1 MGPPSLPTM
10 RANDP
15 YPTRRAGLLFTLTA
29 TACAALAPALAAR
42 AQDPDKAAENDVRT
56 ERLQGLTQAE
66 LATLE
71 PALQR
76 GPVAL
81 VEFADKKDDKLPGI
95 NLATIVNAPAATV
108 AALLGDPRGYPRFM
122 RTLDEVEVIQRAG
135 QSVVYDWRWQLG
147 LFSLGGR
154 NSMSALPPPPDRP
167 SAGYRF
173 TVDSQ
178 SGDFGKGRMSLR
190 VLPRGD
196 ASCLLSLSMR
206 LDLREANYVT
216 RELAKA
222 ARSINR
228 SANMALAYTL
238 VLSARQE
245 AERKAGR
252 ARSAGTATA
261 LYKPTLDLRTALP
274 LLARGDLVFMD
285 MNGDKLE
292 QLAIFG
298 LVHEPTA
305 IVREVMLDA
314 DAFGAALLPG
324 SAAEVVAKQGDSTTF
339 DWEIDLPLVG
349 VSGRMKMRDQTP
361 VVAVE
366 AVDGALRGGHWL
378 FETTQL
384 GKQATLIAS
393 WARFDIRST
402 SWFVRN
408 LADADPFLGHGMS
421 AASQIM
427 LVRALRSRST
437 KLMASK

>member
-1 MGPPSLPTM
+1 
-10 RANDP
+10 
-15 YPTRRAGLLFTLTA
+15 
-29 TACAALAPALAAR
+29 
-42 AQDPDKAAENDVRT
+42 
-56 ERLQGLTQAE
+56 
-66 LATLE
+66 
-71 PALQR
+71 
-76 GPVAL
+76 
-81 VEFADKKDDKLPGI
+81 
-95 NLATIVNAPAATV
+95 
-108 AALLGDPRGYPRFM
+108 M
-122 RTLDEVEVIQRAG
+122 RTLDEVEIVQRAG
-135 QSVVYDWRWQLG
+135 QSLVYDWRWQLG

-154 NSMSALPPPPDRP
+154 NSMTALPPPPSRP
-167 SAGYRF
+167 NAGFRF

-178 SGDFGKGRMSLR
+178 SGDFGKGRMTLR

-196 ASCLLSLSMR
+196 ADCLLLLSMR

-252 ARSAGTATA
+252 VRSVGAAKA
-261 LYKPTLDLRTALP
+261 LYKPAIDLRTALP
-274 LLARGDLVFMD
+274 LLARGDLVFMNT
-285 MNGDKLE
+285 NGDKLE

-298 LVHEPTA
+298 LVYEPTA

-324 SAAEVVAKQGDSTTF
+324 SAAQVVDKQGDRTTF

-349 VSGRMKMRDQTP
+349 VSGRMTMRDQSP

-366 AVDGALRGGHWL
+366 AVDGALRGGQWL
-378 FETTQL
+378 FETKEL

-408 LADADPFLGHGMS
+408 LTDADPFLGHGMS